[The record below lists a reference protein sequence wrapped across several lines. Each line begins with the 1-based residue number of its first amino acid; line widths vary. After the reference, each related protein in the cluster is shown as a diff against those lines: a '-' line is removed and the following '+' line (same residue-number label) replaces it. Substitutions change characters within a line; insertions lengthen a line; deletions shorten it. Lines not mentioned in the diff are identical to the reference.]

1 MFLILYKDRN
11 CFKISNYIVNIFL
24 LYYIY
29 QMKKE
34 TKIRII
40 PVRMTQE
47 SYEVIVNKA
56 EQLGLTISAYLRML
70 ALQA

>member
-1 MFLILYKDRN
+1 
-11 CFKISNYIVNIFL
+11 
-24 LYYIY
+24 
-29 QMKKE
+29 MKEE

-40 PVRMTQE
+40 PVRMTQS
-47 SYEVIVNKA
+47 SYEVIVKKA